1 MARWT
6 ADDIPDQ
13 SGRTALITGANSGL
27 GLETATALAAHGA
40 RVLMACRNRER
51 AADAR
56 NQVSA
61 AATGPAPLVVALDLA
76 DLESVRTA
84 AETLVDGDD
93 QLDLLVNNAGVM
105 ALPLRHTAQDFEMQF
120 GTNHLGHFA
129 LTGRLLPLLARSSR
143 PRVVTLSSAAHRI
156 GRMRWDDL
164 NWQHGYRKWLAY
176 GQSKLAN
183 LLFMFELDRRAKSAA
198 RDAEVSREL
207 VSVGAH
213 PGYASTHLQ
222 AAGPE
227 MAGNRVMGSMM
238 DVANRVVAQSAE
250 QGSRPTLYAATMP
263 DVQGGEYYGPDGP
276 GEMRGYP
283 KKVRPSG
290 AARNE
295 SDAARL
301 WQLSEELSGVSYD
314 WSALG

>member
-13 SGRTALITGANSGL
+13 HGRTALVTGANSGL

-40 RVLMACRNRER
+40 RVLMACRNQEKAAGALRDVR
-51 AADAR
+51 A
-56 NQVSA
+56 V
-61 AATGPAPLVVALDLA
+61 ATGPAPEIVPLDLA
-76 DLESVRTA
+76 DLESVRATSEKLLDDG
-84 AETLVDGDD
+84 ET
-93 QLDLLVNNAGVM
+93 LDLLVNNAGVM
-105 ALPLRHTAQDFEMQF
+105 ALPLRRTPQGFEMQF

-129 LTGRLLPLLARSSR
+129 LTGRLLPLLTR
-143 PRVVTLSSAAHRI
+143 PDTSRVVTLSSAVHRI

-164 NWQHGYRKWLAY
+164 SWTSGYRKWLAY

-183 LLFMFELDRRAKSAA
+183 LLFMSELDRRATAHRTGKAG
-198 RDAEVSREL
+198 DGL

-227 MAGNRVMGSMM
+227 MGGNRLMGSMM
-238 DVANRVVAQSAE
+238 DVANSVFAQSAE
-250 QGSRPTLYAATMP
+250 QGARPTLYAATMP
-263 DVQGGEYYGPDGP
+263 DVRGGAFYGPDGP

-283 KKVRPSG
+283 KKVQPNG
-290 AARNE
+290 HARNKA
-295 SDAARL
+295 DAARL
-301 WQLSEELSGVSYD
+301 WDISEELTGVSFD
-314 WSALG
+314 WAAA